1 MTDAGRLAIA
11 VERLYGALVR
21 QARRRR
27 GAEVDPPLTPT
38 QHLALSTAADDGP
51 LRLGALAARLGTSD
65 SAATR
70 AVDVLVAA
78 GLAERVPDPEDG
90 RGVLVAATPAGRARV
105 ADARSVLESI
115 LAGTDA
121 RLTAADRDRLAEL
134 LERTAAALE
143 NGDRPA

>member
-1 MTDAGRLAIA
+1 MTDAGRLSIA

-27 GAEVDPPLTPT
+27 GEVDPPLTPT

-90 RGVLVAATPAGRARV
+90 RGVLVAATADGRARV
-105 ADARSVLESI
+105 ADARSVLESV

-121 RLTAADRDRLAEL
+121 RLGAADRDRLAEL

>member
-1 MTDAGRLAIA
+1 MTDAGRLSIA

-27 GAEVDPPLTPT
+27 GEVDPPLTPT

-90 RGVLVAATPAGRARV
+90 RGVLVAATADGRARV
-105 ADARSVLESI
+105 ADARSVLESV
-115 LAGTDA
+115 LAGVDA
-121 RLTAADRDRLAEL
+121 RLAAADRDRLAEL